1 MTQDLNAATPSN
13 GGRPSESEDRQP
25 MQQSAAVQERTS
37 DTGNANA
44 NGGDERQL
52 VVFQLGAELYG
63 VEIAR
68 VHEIIRLQSV
78 TRVPR
83 SPSFVEGVINL
94 RGKVIPVVD
103 LRRRFGLPTA
113 EHTRASRI
121 VVVEIGDQVVGIV
134 VDGVSEVLRVSQM
147 TVEPPS
153 PVVAGIDSEYLHGI
167 AKLPDRLVI
176 LLDLDKILAKEE
188 RRALEA
194 TGS

>member
-1 MTQDLNAATPSN
+1 M
-13 GGRPSESEDRQP
+13 
-25 MQQSAAVQERTS
+25 SAAAEDQRATDVALT
-37 DTGNANA
+37 
-44 NGGDERQL
+44 GDERQL

-63 VEIAR
+63 VEISR

-83 SPSFVEGVINL
+83 APAFVEGVINL

-113 EHTRASRI
+113 DHTRASRI
-121 VVVEIGDQVVGIV
+121 VVVELGDQVVGIV
-134 VDGVSEVLRVSQM
+134 VDGVSEVLRVSTS

-167 AKLPDRLVI
+167 AKLADRLVI
-176 LLDLDKILAKEE
+176 LLDLDRILAREE
-188 RRALEA
+188 RRSLDVA
-194 TGS
+194 

>member
-1 MTQDLNAATPSN
+1 M
-13 GGRPSESEDRQP
+13 
-25 MQQSAAVQERTS
+25 QSAEAEEQNQMLKDAAS
-37 DTGNANA
+37 
-44 NGGDERQL
+44 GDERQL

-78 TRVPR
+78 TKVPR
-83 SPSFVEGVINL
+83 APSFVEGVINL

-134 VDGVSEVLRVSQM
+134 VDGVSEVLRVNTA

-167 AKLPDRLVI
+167 AKLADRLVI
-176 LLDLDKILAKEE
+176 LLDLDRILAREE

-194 TGS
+194 TAS

>member
-1 MTQDLNAATPSN
+1 M
-13 GGRPSESEDRQP
+13 
-25 MQQSAAVQERTS
+25 QSAGVQEQAEMK
-37 DTGNANA
+37 DVPTGA
-44 NGGDERQL
+44 ERQL

-63 VEIAR
+63 VEISR

-83 SPSFVEGVINL
+83 APSFVEGVINL

-103 LRRRFGLPTA
+103 LRRRFGLPTS

-134 VDGVSEVLRVSQM
+134 VDGVSEVLRVNTA

-167 AKLPDRLVI
+167 AKLTDRLVI
-176 LLDLDKILAKEE
+176 LLDLDRILARDE
-188 RRALEA
+188 RRALESSGA
-194 TGS
+194 

>member
-1 MTQDLNAATPSN
+1 MTSAQTEQASTD
-13 GGRPSESEDRQP
+13 
-25 MQQSAAVQERTS
+25 SAA
-37 DTGNANA
+37 
-44 NGGDERQL
+44 GGEERQL
-52 VVFQLGAELYG
+52 VVFELGAELYG

-68 VHEIIRLQSV
+68 VHEIIRLQSI

-83 SPSFVEGVINL
+83 APAFVEGVINL

-121 VVVEIGDQVVGIV
+121 VVVEIGDQVVGVV
-134 VDGVSEVLRVSQM
+134 VDGVSEVLRVDSA

-176 LLDLDKILAKEE
+176 LLDLDRVLAREE

-194 TGS
+194 AA